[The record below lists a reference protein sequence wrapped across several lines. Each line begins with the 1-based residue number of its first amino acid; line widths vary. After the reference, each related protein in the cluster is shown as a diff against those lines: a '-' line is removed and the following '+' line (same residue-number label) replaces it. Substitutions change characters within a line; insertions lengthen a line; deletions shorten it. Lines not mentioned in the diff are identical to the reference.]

1 MTAKMSMWETEM
13 VKWCW
18 QLLKLALTAK
28 PRSHGAAAD
37 MSVEVPGKG
46 PWEETKP
53 LGVTMQ
59 HII

>member
-1 MTAKMSMWETEM
+1 MTAKGSTWETEM
-13 VKWCW
+13 LKWHW

-28 PRSHGAAAD
+28 PRSHGAAAA
-37 MSVEVPGKG
+37 MSIEMPGKS

-53 LGVTMQ
+53 LGITIQ

>member
-1 MTAKMSMWETEM
+1 MTAKRSAGETEM
-13 VKWCW
+13 VKWHW
-18 QLLKLALTAK
+18 QLKFAPTAK

-37 MSVEVPGKG
+37 TSIEMPGKG

-53 LGVTMQ
+53 LGITMQ